1 MVIHDTETCL
11 VEAQQKASIW
21 QEEASKRDVTIET
34 LLREGRLKGE
44 AAVRAQQELA
54 DLASKATD
62 QAEESEGKVKAL
74 LKEKEALQEELVA
87 ERHDL
92 LAQVSRWQ
100 LIVNDKDQECKVI
113 KSWDA

>member
-1 MVIHDTETCL
+1 M
-11 VEAQQKASIW
+11 
-21 QEEASKRDVTIET
+21 SKRDAQIET
-34 LLREGRLKGE
+34 LVREGRTKGE

-74 LKEKEALQEELVA
+74 LKEKEALQDQFVA

-92 LAQVSRWQ
+92 LAKVSRLQ
-100 LIVNDKDQECKVI
+100 IIVNDKDQECKVRKLLSLI
-113 KSWDA
+113 TFELN